1 MHKHLTFNLKIAA
14 LALLIGSSWQASA
27 TTPTLT
33 IDQLR
38 QQREKIK
45 QRPRRIWFNHD
56 GCDAIFFSTNSIK
69 GRAQAIPEDLLN
81 VRTTQLADKQVDTL
95 AYCTICSGFGNF
107 THRTKIG
114 HMFTVLRIEFANEST
129 AGIRNITGDLIAQ
142 GTDPLQVMVDFCK
155 AKDIEIF
162 WSMRMNDTH
171 DYSWTPEKG
180 YPLFPKLKEQH
191 PEWLLGSY
199 SNKPPYG
206 AWSGVNYALPEVRD
220 YCYRFFE
227 EVCQNYNVDGV
238 EMDFCR
244 HLQYFPSVSNGGQA
258 SDKDREMMTEL
269 LRRIRTMTEREGLK
283 RGRPFLIA
291 ARAPDSAEYSRNL
304 GLDIK
309 QWMKEGLID
318 CFIGSDYFQLN
329 QYGYQVDLAHKYGVK
344 CYPGL
349 SDTRVGGFGKGG
361 DQQRASD
368 ASYKARAMNVFAQG
382 GDGVYI
388 FNEYNASRNYL
399 YSIGSPTSLLGQD
412 KMFFVTWV
420 NGKPSTYLTGGN
432 SYQRSDILTPADSI
446 PLTTGQRVERGL
458 YVGENLRAA
467 IAARLTPALDLELQI
482 ACLGTAD
489 NAQVDWNGKPL
500 KGGELKDNQLHFKLT
515 ADQVTQGLNRVGL
528 TIMRQ
533 PMAPETSLDSSG
545 CWTVEYS
552 CAYQLAGYNQ
562 PPWRRLFNNGN
573 WEEKIV
579 DGTLLFA
586 DRGTNATDTIN
597 LVYPWTPRA
606 DGPCTVEVRV
616 KVLQST
622 DPMAVVVRLANGEHV
637 EFLTLAPDRIG
648 LAKAGLSAA
657 YNTTNAFHTYRIETK
672 GKDLK
677 VYADEQMILDG
688 SGRFA
693 ASATDPANATPMT
706 DGLEDWN
713 HCSLMIGSNS
723 GPGQGT
729 ALWGG
734 IRFRGTGKCSWED
747 LLLKVSYPK
756 ALPK

>member
-1 MHKHLTFNLKIAA
+1 MHQHLTFSLKIAA
-14 LALLIGSSWQASA
+14 LALLIGASWQASA
-27 TTPTLT
+27 ATPDLT

-56 GCDAIFFSTNSIK
+56 GCDAWYFNTNSLK
-69 GRAQAIPEDLLN
+69 GRAQATPEDLLN
-81 VRTTQLADKQVDTL
+81 VRTTQLADKQVDAL
-95 AYCTICSGFGNF
+95 SYCTICSGFGNF

-114 HMFTVLRIEFANEST
+114 HTLADPKRVVIDEPNAN
-129 AGIRNITGDLIAQ
+129 IRNITGDLIAQ

-155 AKDIEIF
+155 AKNIEIF
-162 WSMRMNDTH
+162 WSMRMNDIH
-171 DYSWTPEKG
+171 DSAWTPEKG

-199 SNKPPYG
+199 SNKTAYG
-206 AWSGVNYALPEVRD
+206 EWSGVNYARPEIRD

-238 EMDFCR
+238 EMDFLR
-244 HLQYFPSVSNGGQA
+244 MLQYFPSVSNGGQA

-269 LRRIRTMTEREGLK
+269 MRRIRTMTEREGLK

-291 ARAPDSAEYSRNL
+291 VRAPDSAEYSRNL
-304 GLDIK
+304 GLDIE
-309 QWMKEGLID
+309 QWMKEGLFD
-318 CFIGSDYFQLN
+318 CFIGSDFSQLN
-329 QYGYQVDLAHKYGVK
+329 QFSYQVDLAHKYGVK

-349 SDTRVGGFGKGG
+349 SVMLNVKAG
-361 DQQRASD
+361 DRPRYGD
-368 ASYKARAMNVFAQG
+368 ASYRARAMNVFAQG

-388 FNEYNASRNYL
+388 FNEYDANRNYL
-399 YSIGSPTSLLGQD
+399 CSIGSLASLLGQD
-412 KMFFVTWV
+412 KEFFVTWV
-420 NGKPSTYLTGGN
+420 WEKPCAYLAGGN
-432 SYQRSDILTPADSI
+432 RYQRIDLLTPADPI
-446 PLTTGQRVERGL
+446 RLTAGKRVERGL
-458 YVGENLRAA
+458 YVGEDLRAA
-467 IAARLTPALDLELQI
+467 IAAGLTPALDLELQV
-482 ACLGTAD
+482 AKLGTAD

-500 KGGELKDNQLHFKLT
+500 KGGDLKANQLHFKLT
-515 ADQVTQGLNRVGL
+515 PDQVIQGLNRVGL
-528 TIMRQ
+528 TELQ
-533 PMAPETSLDSSG
+533 AMAPETSLD
-545 CWTVEYS
+545 WTVNYS
-552 CAYQLAGYNQ
+552 CAYKLAGTNQ

-579 DGTLLFA
+579 DGALLFA
-586 DRGTNATDTIN
+586 DRGTKATDTIN
-597 LVYPWTPRA
+597 LVYPWTPRT
-606 DGPCTVEVRV
+606 DVPCTVEVRV

-657 YNTTNAFHTYRIETK
+657 YNTTNAFHTYRIEAK
-672 GKDLK
+672 GTDLK
-677 VYADEQMILDG
+677 VYADEQLMLDG
-688 SGRFA
+688 TGRFT

-706 DGLEDWN
+706 YGLEDWN
-713 HCSLMIGSNS
+713 HCSLLIGSNS

-734 IRFRGTGKCSWED
+734 IRFRITGQASWED

-756 ALPK
+756 ALTK

>member
-1 MHKHLTFNLKIAA
+1 MHQYLPLSLKLAG
-14 LALLIGSSWQASA
+14 LALLIGSSLQASA
-27 TTPTLT
+27 ATPTLT

-45 QRPRRIWFNHD
+45 QQPRRIWFNHD
-56 GCDAIFFSTNSIK
+56 GCDAWYFDTNSLK
-69 GRAQAIPEDLLN
+69 GRVQATPKDLLN

-95 AYCTICSGFGNF
+95 SYCTICSGFGNF

-114 HMFTVLRIEFANEST
+114 HVLADPKRVVFDEPTAN
-129 AGIRNITGDLIAQ
+129 IRNITEDLIAQ

-155 AKDIEIF
+155 AKNIEIF

-171 DYSWTPEKG
+171 DQGWTPEKG

-199 SNKPPYG
+199 SNQTAYG
-206 AWSGVNYALPEVRD
+206 PWSGVNYARPEIRD

-238 EMDFCR
+238 EMDFLR

-258 SDKDREMMTEL
+258 SDKDREMMTDL
-269 LRRIRTMTEREGLK
+269 MRRIRTMTEREGLK
-283 RGRPFLIA
+283 RGRPILIA
-291 ARAPDSAEYSRNL
+291 VRAPDSAEYSRNL
-304 GLDIK
+304 GLDIE

-329 QYGYQVDLAHKYGVK
+329 QYGYQVDLAHKYVVK

-349 SDTRVGGFGKGG
+349 SETRVSIPGKKGPDG
-361 DQQRASD
+361 QRGSD
-368 ASYKARAMNVFAQG
+368 ASYKARAMNAFAQG

-388 FNEYNASRNYL
+388 FNEYSATKSYL

-420 NGKPSTYLTGGN
+420 NGKPSTYLAGGN
-432 SYQRSDILTPADSI
+432 SYQRSDILTPADPVI
-446 PLTTGQRVERGL
+446 LTAGKRVERGL
-458 YVGENLRAA
+458 YVGEDLRAA
-467 IAARLTPALDLELQI
+467 IAAGLTPALDLELQI
-482 ACLGTAD
+482 TKLGTAD
-489 NAQVDWNGKPL
+489 NAQVEWNGKLL
-500 KGGELKDNQLHFKLT
+500 KGEELKDNQLHFKLT
-515 ADQVTQGLNRVGL
+515 ADQVIQGLNRVGL
-528 TIMRQ
+528 TELQ
-533 PMAPETSLDSSG
+533 AMAPKTSLD
-545 CWTVEYS
+545 WTVNYS
-552 CAYQLAGYNQ
+552 CAYQLAGTNQ
-562 PPWRRLFNNGN
+562 PPWRRLFSNGN

-579 DGTLLFA
+579 DGALLFA
-586 DRGTNATDTIN
+586 DRGTKATDTIN
-597 LVYPWTPRA
+597 LVYPWTPRT
-606 DGPCTVEVRV
+606 DVPCTVEVRV

-622 DPMAVVVRLANGEHV
+622 DPMAVVVRLADGEHV
-637 EFLTLAPDRIG
+637 EFLTFATNSIG

-657 YNTTNAFHTYRIETK
+657 YNTTDAFHTYRIETK
-672 GKDLK
+672 DKDLK
-677 VYADEQMILDG
+677 VYADEKLLLDG
-688 SGRFA
+688 TGRFT

-706 DGLEDWN
+706 YGLEDWN

-734 IRFRGTGKCSWED
+734 IRFRITGKASWED
-747 LLLKVSYPK
+747 LLLKVSYPQASAK
-756 ALPK
+756 R